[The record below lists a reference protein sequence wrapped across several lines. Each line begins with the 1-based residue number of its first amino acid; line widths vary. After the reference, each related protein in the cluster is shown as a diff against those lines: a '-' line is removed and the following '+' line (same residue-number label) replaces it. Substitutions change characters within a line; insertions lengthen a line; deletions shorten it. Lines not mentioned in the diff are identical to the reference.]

1 MNRHSCLREVQL
13 REGIGIGSYGV
24 SILRTYKAI
33 LHGDHVEWLDQ
44 RPEQT
49 QPVPVH
55 ITPLEDA
62 GLPPAQERGRLMAE
76 ALAALATRGTFAAV
90 TDPVA
95 WQREVRHERPLP
107 AREG

>member
-1 MNRHSCLREVQL
+1 M
-13 REGIGIGSYGV
+13 
-24 SILRTYKAI
+24 LRTYKAI
-33 LHGDHVEWLDQ
+33 LHGDHVEWLDK

-62 GLPPAQERGRLMAE
+62 PLEPAPERGRVMAE
-76 ALAALATRGTFAAV
+76 ALAALASRGTFAAI

-95 WQREVRHERPLP
+95 WQRELRHERTLA
-107 AREG
+107 ARER

>member
-1 MNRHSCLREVQL
+1 M
-13 REGIGIGSYGV
+13 
-24 SILRTYKAI
+24 LRTYKAI

-55 ITPLEDA
+55 ITPLED
-62 GLPPAQERGRLMAE
+62 GTLEPAQERGRLMAE
-76 ALAALATRGTFAAV
+76 ALAVLASRGTFAAI

-95 WQREVRHERPLP
+95 WQGEVRHERMLP